1 MTKILEMAA
10 TSQRYHIGTKESPA
24 DICNQGIATV
34 HKLSNE
40 IGSSKGWYKRPNF
53 LWSNSK
59 IEAKLTGS
67 KFEALDEN
75 NEEIK
80 TKCCFTNKICKLEA
94 FIKFGI
100 YSSWKRLYYILSYVK
115 RFI

>member
-1 MTKILEMAA
+1 MTTA
-10 TSQRYHIGTKESPA
+10 SQWYHIGTKENPA
-24 DICNQGIATV
+24 GICNQGIATV

-40 IGSSKGWYKRPNF
+40 IGSSKSWYKRPNF

-59 IEAKLTGS
+59 IEAKLIGS

-80 TKCCFTNKICKLEA
+80 AKCCFTNKICELEA
-94 FIKFGI
+94 FIKFRI
-100 YSSWKRLYYILSYVK
+100 YSS
-115 RFI
+115 

>member
-1 MTKILEMAA
+1 MTKILEMTTA
-10 TSQRYHIGTKESPA
+10 SQWYHIGTKENPA
-24 DICNQGIATV
+24 GICNQGIATV

-40 IGSSKGWYKRPNF
+40 IGSSKSWYKRPNF

-59 IEAKLTGS
+59 IEAKVIGS

-80 TKCCFTNKICKLEA
+80 AKCCFTNKICKLEA
-94 FIKFGI
+94 FIKFRI
-100 YSSWKRLYYILSYVK
+100 CSS
-115 RFI
+115 